1 MLRRLPPLSTGSLGL
16 AATALFLFG
25 GCGGADTPGHGA
37 GIGLGAHA
45 VTTVGSVHSQG
56 IGDGADLVSAAAP
69 DAVAAQEHGYAL
81 EVCGAGCSQSPIDIL
96 TRDVEPGSHA
106 VALAYGPTQDAVRNL
121 GHTVQLD
128 YRPGGVV
135 QFDGREYQLLQ
146 LHFHT
151 PSEHRINGLTF
162 PLEAHIVHRRTDPET
177 QAHSYLVVGALF
189 QLGAEHPFLERVLAR
204 VPTEVGGRVDVHA
217 EPLGVRE
224 LLEGDLGNFF
234 HYAGSLT
241 TPPFTEAVEWVVLE
255 RIFEA
260 GPEQVRALNRIE
272 GNNARHVQSLEG
284 RKVDAQRSPGF

>member
-1 MLRRLPPLSTGSLGL
+1 MFRRLLPFPTAALGL
-16 AATALFLFG
+16 AATSVCLLG
-25 GCGGADTPGHGA
+25 GCGGADEHG
-37 GIGLGAHA
+37 IGAHA
-45 VTTVGSVHSQG
+45 SVSG
-56 IGDGADLVSAAAP
+56 IGDGADLVHAAAP
-69 DAVAAQEHGYAL
+69 DAVGKSEHGYCL

-135 QFDGREYQLLQ
+135 QFDGKAYELLQ

-162 PLEAHIVHRRTDPET
+162 PLEAHIVHRRTDPQT
-177 QAHSYLVVGALF
+177 QARSYLVVGALF
-189 QLGAEHPFLERVLAR
+189 QLGADHSFLERVLAR
-204 VPTEVGGRVDVHA
+204 VPREVGAREDVHT

-260 GPEQVRALNRIE
+260 GPEQVRELNRIE
-272 GNNARHVQSLEG
+272 GNNARHVQSLSG
-284 RKVDAQRSPGF
+284 RKVDAQRSAGF